1 VIGVLFAGFG
11 WFVQV
16 PEIMALGALMA
27 VIGGMVWLAAMAR
40 GH

>member
-1 VIGVLFAGFG
+1 
-11 WFVQV
+11 VQV

-40 GH
+40 GR